1 MEYMKYAPKELK
13 PGYIELMIDNIWPE
27 IPDSE
32 KQYTHRSVVL
42 IRECGRVNFIIIC
55 FIL

>member
-13 PGYIELMIDNIWPE
+13 PGYIELMRDNIWPE